1 MVAALRPTL
10 KGRPGHIELQCPED
24 LRAHTYPG
32 ALAQVITN
40 LIMNSVIHGFEG
52 RARGRMDIVV
62 TAEDNGLRLLYSD
75 DGRGMGPEALKKLF
89 DPFFTTKRGSG
100 GSGLG
105 AHIVYNLITGP
116 LGGRVQVE
124 SAPDRGVRF
133 DIRLPL
139 GLEPPLRAADALA
152 QDG

>member
-1 MVAALRPTL
+1 
-10 KGRPGHIELQCPED
+10 
-24 LRAHTYPG
+24 
-32 ALAQVITN
+32 
-40 LIMNSVIHGFEG
+40 MNSVIHGFEG
-52 RARGRMDIVV
+52 RPRGRMDIVV
-62 TAEDNGLRLLYSD
+62 RGEENALCLQYAD
-75 DGRGMGPEALKKLF
+75 DGRGMEAEARKKLF

-100 GSGLG
+100 GPGLG

-124 SAPDRGVRF
+124 SAPEKGVRF

-139 GLEPPLRAADALA
+139 GLDPAARAGAVVS